1 MNSHKGSCELGL
13 SRKSRSGE
21 EEEEED
27 RLSHLPEPI
36 LHHILSFLDT
46 KSAVQTCVLSRLWRC
61 AWKGV
66 PVLDLSFRSF
76 QQYPTFRRFV
86 SNALSLRYNLN
97 LRKVTYLNED
107 QHHDVYS
114 GDVSMSVE
122 VIQYA
127 LTHDAQHL
135 VIKLENFGKLNGSD
149 RFSNLFG
156 TILNCNLKTLE
167 LRYACIDS
175 GLGSCGFQLLTTLS
189 LRLCSL
195 ASDQHEDFFSS
206 FPSLKNLV
214 LIRCKRVD
222 DNGLKISGAQLLS
235 LKLEYMKCFKMEI
248 FAPRLKFFSLLHKLE
263 SLSSIKLSIPSLD
276 HAAILLDDWYNNAG
290 EYKVRVAQ
298 RLIPLFQGLNNAT
311 SLTLDLRS
319 IEVLSNISV
328 LLAEQPSPFT
338 RLKSLIVTTYS
349 EQDSVPNELVNYF
362 LKGSSSLNPNVEFVR
377 SNFF

>member
-76 QQYPTFRRFV
+76 QQYPTFRRFI
-86 SNALSLRYNLN
+86 L
-97 LRKVTYLNED
+97 E
-107 QHHDVYS
+107 S

-214 LIRCKRVD
+214 LIRCKPWDCNSAGVD